1 MPQNAG
7 IYVHIPF
14 CASKCSYCDFYSLAG
29 QNDLMPKYQQALLH
43 HIAEF
48 APRLS
53 DYTIDSV
60 YFGGGTPSY
69 YGADRIIELFEEM
82 KKRYNVLVNSEV
94 TVEVNPDSVN
104 LANLK
109 KMRRDGINRISI
121 GVQSANDEIL
131 KFIGR
136 RHNYAQ
142 AEKAVEMAQKAD
154 FKNISVD
161 LIYGLPTQT
170 REDWSDT
177 LTKIFALHPQH
188 ISCYGLKIEENT
200 PLYLYKNA
208 PEIPDDDMQ
217 ADMYLY
223 AVEQLEKYGYKQYEI
238 SNFALPGY
246 ESKHNMKYWTIDEYA
261 GFGASAA
268 SNLGN
273 TRYTYVKHVED
284 YIEAVLGGGKIV
296 AEFEE
301 IEDYEKASE
310 YLMLGLRTTHGIS
323 EAEYRKIYNSN
334 FDKIEELLESY
345 RKAGWARF
353 KSGRWSFTPSGFLIS
368 NRLISEV
375 IDLHISQKFNYDSP
389 WNKRDYYETL
399 I

>member
-1 MPQNAG
+1 M
-7 IYVHIPF
+7 
-14 CASKCSYCDFYSLAG
+14 
-29 QNDLMPKYQQALLH
+29 
-43 HIAEF
+43 
-48 APRLS
+48 
-53 DYTIDSV
+53 
-60 YFGGGTPSY
+60 
-69 YGADRIIELFEEM
+69 
-82 KKRYNVLVNSEV
+82 
-94 TVEVNPDSVN
+94 
-104 LANLK
+104 
-109 KMRRDGINRISI
+109 
-121 GVQSANDEIL
+121 
-131 KFIGR
+131 
-136 RHNYAQ
+136 
-142 AEKAVEMAQKAD
+142 
-154 FKNISVD
+154 
-161 LIYGLPTQT
+161 
-170 REDWSDT
+170 
-177 LTKIFALHPQH
+177 TKIFALHPQH

>member
-142 AEKAVEMAQKAD
+142 AEKAVEMAQRRILKT
-154 FKNISVD
+154 SV
-161 LIYGLPTQT
+161 
-170 REDWSDT
+170 
-177 LTKIFALHPQH
+177 
-188 ISCYGLKIEENT
+188 
-200 PLYLYKNA
+200 
-208 PEIPDDDMQ
+208 
-217 ADMYLY
+217 
-223 AVEQLEKYGYKQYEI
+223 
-238 SNFALPGY
+238 
-246 ESKHNMKYWTIDEYA
+246 
-261 GFGASAA
+261 
-268 SNLGN
+268 
-273 TRYTYVKHVED
+273 
-284 YIEAVLGGGKIV
+284 
-296 AEFEE
+296 
-301 IEDYEKASE
+301 
-310 YLMLGLRTTHGIS
+310 
-323 EAEYRKIYNSN
+323 
-334 FDKIEELLESY
+334 
-345 RKAGWARF
+345 
-353 KSGRWSFTPSGFLIS
+353 LIS
-368 NRLISEV
+368 YTDCPLRQERTGL
-375 IDLHISQKFNYDSP
+375 
-389 WNKRDYYETL
+389 TL
-399 I
+399 